1 MELTPFDYSG
11 KTVRIIIDENG
22 EKYRDVLA
30 KLDPDERVSV
40 LVDNPGGKQ
49 TMTGVYDPCFYP
61 TRLCQLRRAS
71 CGPLG

>member
-11 KTVRIIIDENG
+11 KTVRIILDENG

-40 LVDNPGGKQ
+40 LLDNPG
-49 TMTGVYDPCFYP
+49 
-61 TRLCQLRRAS
+61 
-71 CGPLG
+71 